1 MSMPSLRVMSK
12 QRVPGRTPLSLVV
25 AAILALAGMLAGAAP
40 SSAENRVGGHFG
52 IVFPLF
58 TDFDGESID
67 LSDDF
72 RFGFPMGITIK
83 KGERLAFDLEFVANI
98 NDNPIDIDLVIHPG
112 VLWGLENNW
121 TVGLRL
127 AAEVDGDAWGFTPLL
142 AKGFP
147 IKGKDAS
154 YFIELDLPLRIQENA
169 QGDSEFAY
177 TVAFHTGIGF

>member
-1 MSMPSLRVMSK
+1 
-12 QRVPGRTPLSLVV
+12 VPRRARLSLSAVI
-25 AAILALAGMLAGAAP
+25 ALALVAGLASAGP
-40 SSAENRVGGHFG
+40 SQAENRVGGHFG

-83 KGERLAFDLEFVANI
+83 KGERLAFDLELVANV
-98 NDNPIDIDLVIHPG
+98 NDNPIDVDLVIHPG
-112 VLWGLENNW
+112 VLWGLENNL
-121 TVGLRL
+121 TLGLRF
-127 AAEVDGDAWGFTPLL
+127 ATEVDGDAWGFTPLI

-154 YFIELDLPLRIQENA
+154 YFIELDLPLRVQENA
-169 QGDSEFAY
+169 LGESEFAY